1 MANIVR
7 WCFQRELEFLN
18 RIRVRSM
25 GSIAKSIHGE
35 ARHASRTVVPKL
47 AWVIPTPILRDP
59 HDANHAGSIVKDIT
73 ANR

>member
-1 MANIVR
+1 VANVDKT
-7 WCFQRELEFLN
+7 CFQRELGFLN

-47 AWVIPTPILRDP
+47 VWVIPTPILRGSG
-59 HDANHAGSIVKDIT
+59 DANHLGRS
-73 ANR
+73 